1 MFLQQDKNKK
11 KYNNITPPMLLSEII
26 YKLKFTHLNGAKW
39 IFFHKLV
46 EETEKPIK
54 GHLSHTLRSHE
65 YRKWLLTKQALDCYK
80 NYSYKH
86 HRQLYG

>member
-26 YKLKFTHLNGAKW
+26 YKLKFTHLNGAKE

-46 EETEKPIK
+46 EETESQSK
-54 GHLSHTLRSHE
+54 GT
-65 YRKWLLTKQALDCYK
+65 YRTP
-80 NYSYKH
+80 
-86 HRQLYG
+86 